1 MEQRGHLAVS
11 GGARIAYTAYGPA
24 SGAPVCFCPG
34 LGGTQLGYAADAEH
48 FAERGYRAITF
59 DLRAFGESTPPDVVE
74 PSAFTLGVLAED
86 FVALLDHLD
95 IPQAHYVGN
104 SLGGVIGL
112 EAIRSHPDRVRSF
125 TSFGTTYHLSLPKLT
140 VSMQYWANRIIGPKR
155 MPAFVARNSSTYEE
169 TRSIVQE
176 MFEGYPVLAG
186 RCIGYG
192 IYKYDYREVA
202 RSWGKPILLIQGGLD
217 KSINRQLSSTLEALS
232 ACDHFQLRTVPE
244 AGHFANLDRPD
255 DVRGLIGEFLE
266 SAP

>member
-1 MEQRGHLAVS
+1 MGQQGELATS
-11 GGARIAYTAYGPA
+11 GGARIAYTVYGPA
-24 SGAPVCFCPG
+24 SDTAICFCPG

-48 FAERGYRAITF
+48 FAEHGYRAITF

-74 PSAFTLGVLAED
+74 PSAFTLEVLARD

-140 VSMQYWANRIIGPKR
+140 VSMQYWTNRIVGPKR
-155 MPAFVARNSSTYEE
+155 MPAFVARTSSTYEG
-169 TRSIVQE
+169 TRSIVQK

-192 IYKYDYREVA
+192 IYQYDYRDVA
-202 RSWGKPILLIQGGLD
+202 RNWGKPILLIQGGLD

-232 ACDHFQLRTVPE
+232 ACDRFHLRTVPE
-244 AGHFANLDRPD
+244 AGHFANLDRPG

-266 SAP
+266 SVS